1 MTNTMGRGGYATQAH
16 FANIQKPAIPRS
28 SFDRSAG
35 HKTTFDAGQL
45 IPFFVDEI
53 LPGDIVNLSSSAII
67 RLLTPIFPYMD
78 SVYADFHYFFV
89 PNRLVWENWERFNG
103 AQDDPSDQI
112 DFTVPQL
119 DDATHSAGF
128 AEGSLFDYLGLP
140 TKIASIPQA
149 NMPNALVPRAINLIW
164 NEWYRDENLQ
174 DSLTVDKS
182 DGPDTTVY
190 TVPRRNRRKDYFTSG
205 LPWPQKGAD
214 VLLPLGTSAPV
225 LGIGKTNA
233 TFGTAGPQNMYLSDG
248 TQAAFTNFSLIKD
261 PSIDGNAAWGVEKQ
275 VIGGVNYPNIRADL
289 SAATAATLNQFR
301 EAVAL
306 QHFFERDARGG
317 TRYVEYLLAHWGV
330 VSPDFR
336 LQRPE
341 FLGGNTI
348 NINVNPVAQTS
359 ASPTTPTFDNTPQ
372 GNLSAFAVGVGQSSV
387 NKSFVEHGHIIGF
400 VSVRAETT
408 YQQGLNRMWSRQT
421 RYDFAD
427 PLLAHLGEQVVPNKE
442 IYMTGSV
449 DPVTGDDAAFCYQER
464 YAEYRYR
471 PSIVT
476 GKFRSNATGS
486 LDPWHLAIDFSTLP
500 SLTDIVPENP
510 PIDRIVAVQNEPQFQ
525 MDSWTNY
532 RHTRALPVYG
542 TPGLSS
548 L

>member
-16 FANIQKPAIPRS
+16 FANVQKPSIPRS
-28 SFDRSAG
+28 VFDRSAG
-35 HKTTFDAGQL
+35 YKTTFDAGRL

-53 LPGDIVNLSSSAII
+53 LPGDIVNLTSSAII

-103 AQDDPSDQI
+103 AQDNPDDQT

-164 NEWYRDENLQ
+164 NEWYRDQNLQ
-174 DSLTVDKS
+174 DSLPVDIG
-182 DGPDTTVY
+182 DGPDTTAY
-190 TVPRRNRRKDYFTSG
+190 TLPIRNRRKDYFTSG
-205 LPWPQKGAD
+205 LPWPQKGPD
-214 VLLPLGTSAPV
+214 VLMPLGTTAPITATGQTVEWQNGTGWTGYLRANNGSA
-225 LGIGKTNA
+225 
-233 TFGTAGPQNMYLSDG
+233 
-248 TQAAFTNFSLIKD
+248 
-261 PSIDGNAAWGVEKQ
+261 NAALNPTPASSGDLAFLL
-275 VIGGVNYPNIRADL
+275 GGTTGLTAEL
-289 SAATAATLNQFR
+289 SQATSATLNQFR
-301 EAVAL
+301 EAVTL
-306 QHFFERDARGG
+306 QQFFERDARGG

-348 NINVNPVAQTS
+348 NINVNPVAQTN
-359 ASPTTPTFDNTPQ
+359 ASPATPSYDDTPQ
-372 GNLSAFAVGVGQSSV
+372 GNLAAFAVGIGNTNI
-387 NKSFVEHGHIIGF
+387 NKSFVEHGHLIGF
-400 VSVRAETT
+400 VSIRAETT

-421 RYDFAD
+421 RFDFAD
-427 PLLAHLGEQVVPNKE
+427 PLFAHLGEQSVPNKE
-442 IYMTGSV
+442 IYMTGSTN
-449 DPVTGDDAAFCYQER
+449 PTTGDNATFCYQER

-486 LDPWHLAIDFSTLP
+486 LDPWHLAIDFDSLP
-500 SLTDIVPENP
+500 ELADIIPEAP
-510 PIDRIVAVQNEPQFQ
+510 PIDRIVAIPSEPQFQ

-542 TPGLSS
+542 TPGLSQ